1 MSNFEPNEKLYKRLS
16 KPYESQED
24 AAKAIKAFTES
35 VSKLRRKH
43 KIAEV
48 VMGVGVYVEGG
59 GIAATWQCGD
69 RGYTADLAKFLS
81 ESLTNELAKD
91 LIDKSTENK
100 EQQ

>member
-1 MSNFEPNEKLYKRLS
+1 MSEFKPNEKLYKRLS
-16 KPYESQED
+16 KPYESQEE
-24 AAKAIKAFTES
+24 AAKAIKAFTEA

-69 RGYTADLAKFLS
+69 RFNGANLAEFLS
-81 ESLTNELAKD
+81 ESLTKELSKD

-100 EQQ
+100 